1 MKIPYLSASEYYK
14 SIFGQK
20 IYKISLD
27 AGCTC
32 PTRDGTKGTRGCIFC
47 SAAGSGDFAS
57 SGKLSIQE
65 QVKQAK
71 SLVINK
77 IPKRQREGAKFVA
90 YFQSFTNTY
99 GNQEAL
105 LATFNQAI
113 AEPDIVGI
121 AIATRPD
128 CLNASFIQEIA
139 QLRPPHY
146 PEHQAFH
153 ISLELGFQT
162 SKEQSVQFIRRG
174 YENQCYVQAVK
185 AIHAI
190 APQIHVV
197 SHVIFGLPEE
207 TTEDMLNTVHYV
219 LASETDGIK
228 FTVLHILEHTDL
240 AELWKAGQIQTLSQ
254 EAYFS
259 LLKQA
264 LALVQEYTRKTQ
276 KPIVIHRL
284 TGDGPKKILL
294 APLWTANKK
303 KVLNDLKS
311 FLTPALL

>member
-57 SGKLSIQE
+57 SRRLSIQE

-128 CLNASFIQEIA
+128 CLNTSFIQEIA
-139 QLRPPHY
+139 QLRPPQY
-146 PEHQAFH
+146 PDNQAFH
-153 ISLELGFQT
+153 ISIELGFQT

-174 YENQCYVQAVK
+174 YENQCYVQAVA
-185 AIHAI
+185 AIHRL

-197 SHVIFGLPEE
+197 THVIFGLPEE

-219 LASETDGIK
+219 LDAETDGIK

-240 AELWKAGQIQTLSQ
+240 APLWKAGQVPTLSQ
-254 EAYFS
+254 EEYFS

-264 LALVQEYTRKTQ
+264 LALVQEYTKENE

-303 KVLNDLKS
+303 KVLNDLKA
-311 FLTPALL
+311 FLSEE

>member
-57 SGKLSIQE
+57 SRRLSIRE
-65 QVKQAK
+65 QVEHAK

-77 IPKRQREGAKFVA
+77 IPKCQREGAKFVA

-121 AIATRPD
+121 SIATRPD
-128 CLNASFIQEIA
+128 CLTHSFIQEIA
-139 QLRPPHY
+139 QLRPPQY
-146 PEHQAFH
+146 PENQAFH
-153 ISLELGFQT
+153 ISIELGFQT

-174 YENQCYVQAVK
+174 YENQCYVQAVA

-197 SHVIFGLPEE
+197 THVIFGLPEE

>member
-294 APLWTANKK
+294 APLWTATKELHASRDA
-303 KVLNDLKS
+303 V
-311 FLTPALL
+311 

>member
-1 MKIPYLSASEYYK
+1 MSASEYYK

-32 PTRDGTKGTRGCIFC
+32 PTRDGSKGNRGCIFC

-57 SGKLSIQE
+57 SRRLSIRE
-65 QVKQAK
+65 QVEQAK

-77 IPKRQREGAKFVA
+77 IPKSQRNQARFIA
-90 YFQSFTNTY
+90 YFQNFTNTY
-99 GNQEAL
+99 GNQTAL
-105 LATFNQAI
+105 LAKFQEAI
-113 AEPDIVGI
+113 DSPDIVGI
-121 AIATRPD
+121 SIATRPD
-128 CLNASFIQEIA
+128 CLTDHFIQAIA
-139 QLRPPHY
+139 QLKPAHY

-174 YENQCYVQAVK
+174 YENQCYVQAVA
-185 AIHAI
+185 AIHRL

-197 SHVIFGLPEE
+197 THVIFGLPEE
-207 TTEDMLNTVHYV
+207 TPADMLNTVQFV
-219 LASETDGIK
+219 LASQTDGIK
-228 FTVLHILEHTDL
+228 FTVLHILENTDL
-240 AELWKAGQIQTLSQ
+240 APLWKAGQVPTLSQ
-254 EAYFS
+254 EEYFS

-264 LALVQEYTRKTQ
+264 LALVQEYTTKHE

-303 KVLNDLKS
+303 KVLNDLTA
-311 FLTPALL
+311 FLNEE

>member
-128 CLNASFIQEIA
+128 CLTHSFIQEIA
-139 QLRPPHY
+139 QLRPPQY
-146 PEHQAFH
+146 PENQAFH
-153 ISLELGFQT
+153 ISIELGFQT
-162 SKEQSVQFIRRG
+162 SKDQSVQFIRRG

-197 SHVIFGLPEE
+197 THVIFGLPEE

-240 AELWKAGQIQTLSQ
+240 AELWKAGQVPTLSQ

>member
-57 SGKLSIQE
+57 SRRLSIRE
-65 QVKQAK
+65 QVEQAK

-77 IPKRQREGAKFVA
+77 IPKSQRNQAKFVA
-90 YFQSFTNTY
+90 YFQNFTNTY
-99 GNQEAL
+99 GNQSSL
-105 LATFNQAI
+105 LAKFQEAI
-113 AEPDIVGI
+113 DSPDIVGI
-121 AIATRPD
+121 SIATRPD
-128 CLNASFIQEIA
+128 CLTDHFIQAIA
-139 QLRPPHY
+139 QLKPSDY
-146 PEHQAFH
+146 PEYQAFH

-162 SKEQSVQFIRRG
+162 CKEQSVQFIRRG
-174 YENQCYVQAVK
+174 YENQCYVQAVA
-185 AIHAI
+185 AIHRL

-197 SHVIFGLPEE
+197 THVIFGLPEE
-207 TTEDMLNTVHYV
+207 TPADMLNTVQFV
-219 LASETDGIK
+219 LHSQTDGIK
-228 FTVLHILEHTDL
+228 FTVLHILENTDL
-240 AELWKAGQIQTLSQ
+240 APLWKAGQVPTLSQ
-254 EAYFS
+254 EEYFS

-264 LALVQEYTRKTQ
+264 LALVQEYTTKHE
-276 KPIVIHRL
+276 KLIVIHRL

-303 KVLNDLKS
+303 KVLKDLTA
-311 FLTPALL
+311 FLNEE

>member
-32 PTRDGTKGTRGCIFC
+32 PTRDGSKGNRGCIFC

-57 SGKLSIQE
+57 SRRLSIRE
-65 QVKQAK
+65 QVEQAK
-71 SLVINK
+71 LLVINK
-77 IPKRQREGAKFVA
+77 IPKSQRNQARFIA
-90 YFQSFTNTY
+90 YFQNFTNTY
-99 GNQEAL
+99 GNQTAL
-105 LATFNQAI
+105 LAKFQEAI
-113 AEPDIVGI
+113 DSPDIVGI
-121 AIATRPD
+121 SIATRPD
-128 CLNASFIQEIA
+128 CLTDHFIQAIA
-139 QLRPPHY
+139 QLKPAHY

-174 YENQCYVQAVK
+174 YENQCYVQAVA
-185 AIHAI
+185 AIHRL

-197 SHVIFGLPEE
+197 THVIFGLPEE
-207 TTEDMLNTVHYV
+207 TPSDMLSTVQFV
-219 LASETDGIK
+219 LASQTDGIK
-228 FTVLHILEHTDL
+228 FTVLHILENTDL
-240 AELWKAGQIQTLSQ
+240 APLWKAGQVPTLSQ
-254 EAYFS
+254 EEYFS

-264 LALVQEYTRKTQ
+264 LAQVQEYTTKHE

-303 KVLNDLKS
+303 KVLNDLTA
-311 FLTPALL
+311 FLNEE

>member
-1 MKIPYLSASEYYK
+1 MKITYLSASEYYK

-128 CLNASFIQEIA
+128 CLNTSFIQEIA
-139 QLRPPHY
+139 QLRPPQY
-146 PEHQAFH
+146 PDNQAFH
-153 ISLELGFQT
+153 ISIELGFQT

-185 AIHAI
+185 AIHSI

-197 SHVIFGLPEE
+197 THVIFGLPEE
-207 TTEDMLNTVHYV
+207 TSSDMLNTVHYV
-219 LASETDGIK
+219 LDAETDGIK

-240 AELWKAGQIQTLSQ
+240 AVLWKSGQVPTLSQ
-254 EAYFS
+254 EEYFS

-303 KVLNDLKS
+303 KVLNDLKA
-311 FLTPALL
+311 FLNEE

>member
-1 MKIPYLSASEYYK
+1 MKNLYVSASEYYK

-47 SAAGSGDFAS
+47 SVAGSGDFAS
-57 SGKLSIQE
+57 SGKLPIQD
-65 QVKQAK
+65 QIKQAK
-71 SLVINK
+71 YLVINK
-77 IPKRQREGAKFVA
+77 IPKRQREGAKFIA

-99 GNQEAL
+99 GNQTAL
-105 LATFNQAI
+105 LAKFQEAI
-113 AEPDIVGI
+113 DSPDIVGI
-121 AIATRPD
+121 SIATRPD
-128 CLNASFIQEIA
+128 CLTDHFIQAIA
-139 QLRPPHY
+139 QLKPAHY

-153 ISLELGFQT
+153 ISIELGFQT
-162 SKEQSVQFIRRG
+162 SKEQSVEFIRRG
-174 YENQCYVQAVK
+174 YENQCYVQAVE
-185 AIHAI
+185 AIHSI

-197 SHVIFGLPEE
+197 THIIFGLPEE
-207 TTEDMLNTVHYV
+207 TTEDMLNTVRYV
-219 LASETDGIK
+219 LAAQTDGIK

-254 EAYFS
+254 EEYFS
-259 LLKQA
+259 LLQKA
-264 LALVQEYTRKTQ
+264 LALVQEYTEETKR
-276 KPIVIHRL
+276 PIVIHRL

-303 KVLNDLKS
+303 KVLNDLKA
-311 FLTPALL
+311 FLS

>member
-99 GNQEAL
+99 GNQEVL
-105 LATFNQAI
+105 LAIFNQAI

-276 KPIVIHRL
+276 KPVVIHRL

-311 FLTPALL
+311 FLTPVLL

>member
-57 SGKLSIQE
+57 SRRLSIRE
-65 QVKQAK
+65 QVEQAK

-77 IPKRQREGAKFVA
+77 IPKSQRNQAKFVA
-90 YFQSFTNTY
+90 YFQNFTNTY
-99 GNQEAL
+99 GNQTAL
-105 LATFNQAI
+105 LAKFQEALE
-113 AEPDIVGI
+113 APDIVGI
-121 AIATRPD
+121 SIATRPD
-128 CLNASFIQEIA
+128 CLTDHFIQEIA
-139 QLRPPHY
+139 LLKPAHY

-174 YENQCYVQAVK
+174 YENQCYVQAVA
-185 AIHAI
+185 AIHRL

-197 SHVIFGLPEE
+197 THVIFGLPDE
-207 TTEDMLNTVHYV
+207 TPADMLKTVQFV
-219 LASETDGIK
+219 LDSQTDGIK
-228 FTVLHILEHTDL
+228 FTVLHILENTDL
-240 AELWKAGQIQTLSQ
+240 ALLWKAGQVPTLSQ
-254 EAYFS
+254 VEYFS

-264 LALVQEYTRKTQ
+264 LGEVQEYTQRYEKT
-276 KPIVIHRL
+276 IVIHRL

-303 KVLNDLKS
+303 KVLNDLTA
-311 FLTPALL
+311 FLNEE

>member
-1 MKIPYLSASEYYK
+1 MKITYLSASEYYK

-57 SGKLSIQE
+57 SRRLSIRE
-65 QVKQAK
+65 QVEQAK

-77 IPKRQREGAKFVA
+77 IPKSQRNQAKFVA
-90 YFQSFTNTY
+90 YFQNFTNTY

-185 AIHAI
+185 AIHSI

>member
-153 ISLELGFQT
+153 ISIELGFQT

-207 TTEDMLNTVHYV
+207 TPSDMLSTVQFV

>member
-146 PEHQAFH
+146 PDNQAFH
-153 ISLELGFQT
+153 ISIELGFQT
-162 SKEQSVQFIRRG
+162 SKEQSVQFIRRS

-219 LASETDGIK
+219 LTSETDGIK

>member
-153 ISLELGFQT
+153 ISIELGFQT

-294 APLWTANKK
+294 APLWTANKELHASRDA
-303 KVLNDLKS
+303 V
-311 FLTPALL
+311 

>member
-153 ISLELGFQT
+153 ISIELGFQT

>member
-57 SGKLSIQE
+57 SGKLSMQE

-77 IPKRQREGAKFVA
+77 ISKRQREGAKFVA

-128 CLNASFIQEIA
+128 CLNTSFIQAIA
-139 QLRPPHY
+139 QLRPPQY
-146 PEHQAFH
+146 PDNQAFH
-153 ISLELGFQT
+153 ISIELGFQT

-197 SHVIFGLPEE
+197 THVIFGLPEE

-219 LASETDGIK
+219 LATETDGIK

-254 EAYFS
+254 EEYFS

-303 KVLNDLKS
+303 KVLNDLKA
-311 FLTPALL
+311 FLS

>member
-139 QLRPPHY
+139 QLRPPQY
-146 PEHQAFH
+146 PDNQAFH
-153 ISLELGFQT
+153 ISIELGFQT

-174 YENQCYVQAVK
+174 YENLCYVQAVK

-240 AELWKAGQIQTLSQ
+240 AELVEGRTDS
-254 EAYFS
+254 
-259 LLKQA
+259 
-264 LALVQEYTRKTQ
+264 
-276 KPIVIHRL
+276 
-284 TGDGPKKILL
+284 
-294 APLWTANKK
+294 N
-303 KVLNDLKS
+303 LKS
-311 FLTPALL
+311 RSIFFSFKTSLSLGAGVHKKNPKANCYPPTHWRWSKENPSIPPLDCHQGTACFTGCSIA

>member
-32 PTRDGTKGTRGCIFC
+32 PTRDGSKGTRGCIFC
-47 SAAGSGDFAS
+47 SAAGAGDFAS
-57 SGKLSIQE
+57 SRRLSIRE
-65 QVKQAK
+65 QVEQAK

-77 IPKRQREGAKFVA
+77 IPKSQRNQAKFVA
-90 YFQSFTNTY
+90 YFQNFTNTY
-99 GNQEAL
+99 GNQTAL
-105 LATFNQAI
+105 LAKFQEAI
-113 AEPDIVGI
+113 DSPDIVGI
-121 AIATRPD
+121 SIATRPD
-128 CLNASFIQEIA
+128 CLTDHFIQAIA
-139 QLRPPHY
+139 QLKPAHY
-146 PEHQAFH
+146 PEQQAFH

-174 YENQCYVQAVK
+174 YENQCYVQAVE
-185 AIHAI
+185 AIHHL

-197 SHVIFGLPEE
+197 THVIFGLPEE
-207 TTEDMLNTVHYV
+207 TPSDMLSTVQFV
-219 LASETDGIK
+219 LASQTDGIK
-228 FTVLHILEHTDL
+228 FTVLHILENTDL
-240 AELWKAGQIQTLSQ
+240 APLWKAGQVPTLSQ
-254 EAYFS
+254 EEYFS

-264 LALVQEYTRKTQ
+264 LALVQEYTTKHE

-303 KVLNDLKS
+303 KVLNDLTA
-311 FLTPALL
+311 FLNEE

>member
-57 SGKLSIQE
+57 SRRLSIRE
-65 QVKQAK
+65 QVEQAK

-77 IPKRQREGAKFVA
+77 IPKSQRNQAKFVA
-90 YFQSFTNTY
+90 YFQNFTNTY
-99 GNQEAL
+99 GNQSSL
-105 LATFNQAI
+105 LAKFQEAI
-113 AEPDIVGI
+113 DSPDIVGI
-121 AIATRPD
+121 SITTRPD
-128 CLNASFIQEIA
+128 CLTDHFIQAIA
-139 QLRPPHY
+139 QLKPAHY
-146 PEHQAFH
+146 PEQQAFH

-174 YENQCYVQAVK
+174 YENQCYVQAVA
-185 AIHAI
+185 AIHHL

-197 SHVIFGLPEE
+197 THVIFGLPEE
-207 TTEDMLNTVHYV
+207 TTSDMLNTVQFV
-219 LASETDGIK
+219 LDSQTDGIK
-228 FTVLHILEHTDL
+228 FTVLNILENTDL
-240 AELWKAGQIQTLSQ
+240 APLWKAGQVPTLSQ
-254 EAYFS
+254 EEYFS

-264 LALVQEYTRKTQ
+264 LALVQEYTTKHE

-303 KVLNDLKS
+303 KVLKDLTA
-311 FLTPALL
+311 FLNEE

>member
-146 PEHQAFH
+146 PDNQAFH
-153 ISLELGFQT
+153 ISIELGFQT

-207 TTEDMLNTVHYV
+207 TPSDMLSTVQFV

-294 APLWTANKK
+294 SPLWTATKELHASRDA
-303 KVLNDLKS
+303 V
-311 FLTPALL
+311 